1 MLSFKIAY
9 RFLIWNKVQILLISL
24 GIAIGVAVQIFIGSL
39 IFGLQEDLI
48 NTTVG
53 SSPHIV
59 IESNEQNG
67 LIEEDSKID
76 LTDKDIKYVSPSINM
91 NGFIK
96 SGNNETPVL
105 ARGFNLSKAEKI
117 YKIENNVIKGRLPKN
132 QNEVIIG
139 KTMSKDLKLKVGDNA
154 EILTPAGK
162 KTEVNVVGIFDLGVE
177 NINTLWMISD
187 IKTVQNIF
195 GINSKISNIEIQVK
209 DVFSADTV
217 AKRINT
223 DLKVTN
229 WKVSNEQLLSGL
241 NGQSVS
247 SLMIQI
253 FVMISV
259 VLGIASVLVI
269 SVVQKRKQI
278 GILKAMGIKDGT
290 SSFIFLFQGLI
301 LGILGATLGILLG
314 LGLLKMFTV
323 FAVNPDGTPVVNT
336 LISYKF
342 IALSWGIAILAAV
355 LASIIPSVSS
365 KRLST
370 IEVIKNG

>member
-9 RFLIWNKVQILLISL
+9 RFLIWNKVQIVLISL

-59 IESNEQNG
+59 ISSKEKNG
-67 LIEEDSKID
+67 FIDEDLKINLD
-76 LTDKDIKYVSPSINM
+76 NKDIKYKSPSLNM
-91 NGFIK
+91 NGFMKEGK
-96 SGNNETPVL
+96 SEVPVL
-105 ARGFNLSKAEKI
+105 ARGFNLEKAEKI
-117 YKIENNVIKGRLPKN
+117 YKFKDNLIKGKIPTKN
-132 QNEVIIG
+132 NEVIIG
-139 KTMSKDLKLKVGDNA
+139 KKMAKDLKLKVGDNT
-154 EILTPAGK
+154 EILTPTGK
-162 KTEVNVVGIFDLGVE
+162 KSEVKVTGIFDLGVE
-177 NINTLWMISD
+177 NINSLWMVSNIE
-187 IKTVQNIF
+187 TVQNIF
-195 GINSKISNIEIQVK
+195 GLDKVISNIEIQVK
-209 DVFSADTV
+209 DVFSADKVSKT
-217 AKRINT
+217 IDT

-229 WKVSNEQLLSGL
+229 WKVSNAQLLSGL

-278 GILKAMGIKDGT
+278 GILKAMGIKDST

-301 LGILGATLGILLG
+301 LGILGATLGIVLG
-314 LGLLKMFTV
+314 LGLLKMFTA
-323 FAVNPDGTPVVNT
+323 FAVNPDGTPVVNI

-342 IALSWGIAILAAV
+342 IALSWGIAIIAAV
-355 LASIIPSVSS
+355 LASIIPSISS